1 MAWNILDYM
10 STGATQDLDLSATSG
25 EYQLVGVNFF
35 GMYKIL
41 SDSYDTNGLIKDSGP
56 QVQWAAN
63 NYDAMAQG
71 IIQHVD
77 SESTIVIVFYNEL
90 PENPAYNLNWIDNG
104 GSGDSALDGIP
115 VFVSVFDGT
124 EPQLSA
130 QSDDTPGAYISNLSY
145 GSAEGNA
152 LKAKF
157 GGDYSKTTEEIFM
170 DPIEEMARD
179 ILIEKPNAQITFKSV
194 SYRGFKS
201 KQLSETSKEEAQET
215 ALTSGLTYTTPT
227 TY

>member
-25 EYQLVGVNFF
+25 EYLLYGGVGFF

-41 SDSYDTNGLIKDSGP
+41 SDSYDTNGLIKDDGP

-63 NYDAMAQG
+63 NDDAMSQG

-90 PENPAYNLNWIDNG
+90 PENLAYNLDWIDNG
-104 GSGDSALDGIP
+104 TGVLDGIP

-130 QSDDTPGAYISNLSY
+130 QSEDTPGAYISNLSY

-170 DPIEEMARD
+170 GPIEEMAKD

-201 KQLSETSKEEAQET
+201 KQLSETSKEETQET